1 LLRTAV
7 VSLTAV
13 GHWLKSRQVVLLLLL
28 ILALGSFL
36 RIYDL
41 GAESIWLDEAWS
53 IQESAMSIQGIAQN
67 SNQPPLYFLILNFW
81 INLFGTSEVA
91 LRSLSAIFGIIS
103 ILFIYQVGSTLFN
116 RRVGL
121 ISGLLSAISYYHIYY
136 SQEARGYSLLL
147 LLSLLS
153 YLFFIEILQEDGK
166 WHYPGYFLANLL
178 LGYTHIY
185 GLFIIASQILYFLLF
200 WNKYRAQRVKF
211 ITTVAVTI
219 VTLLPLVP
227 LMWGR
232 VVSIAQRGFWIPA
245 PNFGT
250 IWDTLAT
257 FAGSGGGRE
266 VILLTFVLLAIIG
279 FFSIKM
285 VESKWRWKEP
295 LQSLSSLGRS
305 IKLESIEQELL
316 LIIWLSFPIII
327 PFIISQFMTPI
338 YLTRYMIGASPAFY
352 LLVAKGM
359 GNLNRKWLFYPV
371 LIFIILLSSFGLQS
385 YYKNDVK
392 EQWREVANLVELNSM
407 RNDVIIVC
415 AFYYRLPFDYYYQG
429 DLAEFGIARDLED
442 TEELTTFVNY
452 AVRGKDRL
460 WLILCYSAQSAPIR
474 SYLTN
479 RYGSRSILM
488 EEHFV
493 GILVLLFD
501 LSPP

>member
-1 LLRTAV
+1 MKLPGIPAWQIT
-7 VSLTAV
+7 
-13 GHWLKSRQVVLLLLL
+13 LLLLL
-28 ILALGSFL
+28 ILALGGFL

-41 GAESIWLDEAWS
+41 GAESLWLDEAWS
-53 IQESAMSIQGIAQN
+53 IHESAMSPQQIAEHA
-67 SNQPPLYFLILNFW
+67 NQPPLYFLILNFW

-116 RRVGL
+116 RKVGL

-153 YLFFIEILQEDGK
+153 YLLFIEILQEDGK
-166 WHYPGYFLANLL
+166 WHYPIYFLANLL

-185 GLFIIASQILYFLLF
+185 GLFIIASQIFYFLLF

-211 ITTVAVTI
+211 ATTVAVTI
-219 VTLLPLVP
+219 VALLPLVP

-232 VVSIAQRGFWIPA
+232 VVSIAQRGFWIPE
-245 PNFGT
+245 PNLGT
-250 IWDTLAT
+250 IWNSLAT

-266 VILLTFVLLAIIG
+266 FILLTFVLLAIIG

-285 VESKWRWKEP
+285 VENKWRWKEP
-295 LQSLSSLGRS
+295 LQNLSSLGRS
-305 IKLESIEQELL
+305 IRLESIEQELL
-316 LIIWLSFPIII
+316 LIIWLFFPIVIS
-327 PFIISQFMTPI
+327 FIISQFMTPI
-338 YLTRYMIGASPAFY
+338 YLTRYTIGVSPAFY

-415 AFYYRLPFDYYYQG
+415 AGYYRLPFDYYYQG
-429 DLAEFGIARDLED
+429 VLKEVGIGRDVED
-442 TEELTTFVNY
+442 TEELTTFVDD
-452 AVRGKDRL
+452 AVHGKDRL
-460 WLILCYSAQSAPIR
+460 WLVLCHDGQGAPIM
-474 SYLTN
+474 SYLIS
-479 RYGSRSILM
+479 RYGSRSIPM
-488 EEHFV
+488 EEHFAS
-493 GILVLLFD
+493 ISVLLFD